1 MPPPHETIDDVL
13 DALDGVIAPTH
24 DAGSRTLYLA
34 GIHREVTARIAEGI
48 TSRIFDDAARMERLD
63 VVFPKRYV
71 TALDAQLN
79 GHATTLL
86 SLAAPNWSS
95 NYHA

>member
-1 MPPPHETIDDVL
+1 MPPSHETIDDVL

-24 DAGSRTLYLA
+24 DAGSRARYLA

-63 VVFPKRYV
+63 VVFRH
-71 TALDAQLN
+71 ALGHGTDAHLN
-79 GHATTLL
+79 GDATT
-86 SLAAPNWSS
+86 SS
-95 NYHA
+95 